1 MAASPD
7 GSVRKASW
15 RSASAAWTLTRI
27 ARYSPSSGRLAEVA
41 CEQYGEPVRQAP
53 VGVVRRVPG
62 RERWPEID
70 EREAGDA
77 PLHRQVLVEHRV
89 DGGPPVGGGEVR
101 EPGRDAVGVGVQVAQ
116 GEGVDERALVGEEPV
131 DGADGH
137 LGALRDGPGGEL
149 LVSGLVE
156 EAWLQES
163 SIRASRSALRCCTGA
178 RRRFGLTWGTGPM
191 MPCPLRR
198 VDGSGCPADGGG
210 ARHQESPISPY
221 PPRRA
226 RHGPRMARCM
236 PLTCPALI
244 PTVVHRIHRPAD
256 PMAFLGNGSAG

>member
-15 RSASAAWTLTRI
+15 RSASAASTLTRI
-27 ARYSPSSGRLAEVA
+27 ARYSTSSGRAAEVA
-41 CEQYGEPVRQAP
+41 REQYGEPVRQAP
-53 VGVVRRVPG
+53 VGVVRRVLG

-156 EAWLQES
+156 EACAGVEYPGQPVG
-163 SIRASRSALRCCTGA
+163 AALLHGGA
-178 RRRFGLTWGTGPM
+178 AEV
-191 MPCPLRR
+191 R
-198 VDGSGCPADGGG
+198 VDMG
-210 ARHQESPISPY
+210 
-221 PPRRA
+221 
-226 RHGPRMARCM
+226 HGPHDAV
-236 PLTCPALI
+236 
-244 PTVVHRIHRPAD
+244 PTPPGGRQRLPGGRGRRPA
-256 PMAFLGNGSAG
+256 PRVPRLPVPAARGAARATNGAMYAVDVPRSDSYGST